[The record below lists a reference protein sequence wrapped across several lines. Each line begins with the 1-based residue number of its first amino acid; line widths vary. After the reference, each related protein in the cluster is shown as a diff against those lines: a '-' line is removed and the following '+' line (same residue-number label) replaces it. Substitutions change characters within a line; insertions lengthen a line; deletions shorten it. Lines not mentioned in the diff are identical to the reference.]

1 MFAPFL
7 QLLIQYLKRRQM
19 LVPNFVYKRMKGLSL
34 AGSLSLNWCCIHKE
48 NLILLLVISAVE
60 GFSF

>member
-1 MFAPFL
+1 
-7 QLLIQYLKRRQM
+7 M